1 MKQSSGPFIAAIGAQ
16 SPVPVSLLSVVV
28 SVASVELV
36 VSPMLVESVVVS
48 PLELELDSPML
59 VDESVVSPSSS
70 LAVSATSSVM
80 VMMQPVVSTTQ
91 PANKKDKRVEK
102 ARCMS
107 TGCPLGQLASAPDT

>member
-16 SPVPVSLLSVVV
+16 SPVPVSLLSV
-28 SVASVELV
+28 ASVELL
-36 VSPMLVESVVVS
+36 VSPMLVESVLVESVVVS

-102 ARCMS
+102 ARCM
-107 TGCPLGQLASAPDT
+107 PR